1 MIVRDFDVERTRCV
15 NQPSGEKNVVGADAG
30 RLCRYQSAAD
40 RLPGLAEADECDAL
54 HALLLRNRAFPAINA
69 ASRGGADEQIAPES
83 LRIRA
88 TSSGAPTGRT
98 RGRLFVS
105 RLSPDGPGER
115 AGLRENDIVLAV
127 GADEVATL
135 ADFYRRIWSRG
146 AAGVGVP
153 LKILRGAQ
161 IKDVNVPSIERA
173 RYFSASKTY

>member
-1 MIVRDFDVERTRCV
+1 M
-15 NQPSGEKNVVGADAG
+15 
-30 RLCRYQSAAD
+30 
-40 RLPGLAEADECDAL
+40 
-54 HALLLRNRAFPAINA
+54 
-69 ASRGGADEQIAPES
+69 
-83 LRIRA
+83 
-88 TSSGAPTGRT
+88 
-98 RGRLFVS
+98 
-105 RLSPDGPGER
+105 SPDGPGER
-115 AGLRENDIVLAV
+115 AGLRENDIILAV